1 MAEIIDSGAQLKLVG
16 DTRFHDIEYFS
27 KTNMVVYGK
36 DNLLFIKADINSG
49 NAIVFQESREIIT
62 LPVHTDL
69 ENLVD
74 IVQGY
79 IDNVRTNIT
88 TVTTTPY
95 TLSLD
100 ELTILVDDDAV
111 GGPVTINLPPA
122 VNSFGK
128 VYTIKK
134 LGTTGNVTI
143 DADGAETIDG
153 ELTHILQRQYDAEK
167 IICDGIGWFKL
178 SKISPKNPTYKS
190 YSLSNPGN
198 SGTFYVGGHYG
209 FSATDA
215 TLTIG
220 GVVTRTFGAV
230 GECHASH
237 AFIVA
242 SGAGGADLVLT
253 VSGIS
258 IDDMGV
264 KNLADTEII
273 VPDTDAAVLNQYF
286 ETSKK
291 WLGQIVFTLTGA
303 AGAFTFN
310 YGFAKYED
318 FGNQDFEVTDFEATG
333 EARAN
338 ETGLNIELLY
348 HEATA
353 FLYNAGAFVPNQTA
367 LVSLAVDHG
376 TDGNDVANGFGF
388 AYKRTGLSQVVG
400 GNDDEGLMI
409 RVTTVV
415 NNSINDATF
424 HIGIIEP

>member
-1 MAEIIDSGAQLKLVG
+1 MI
-16 DTRFHDIEYFS
+16 
-27 KTNMVVYGK
+27 VYGQ
-36 DNLLFIKADINSG
+36 DNHLFIEADVNSG
-49 NAIVFQESREIIT
+49 NGIVFQENREKIT
-62 LPVHTDL
+62 VPVHTDL

-88 TVTTTPY
+88 TVITTPY
-95 TLSLD
+95 TLSND
-100 ELTILVDDDAV
+100 ELTILVDDDTV
-111 GGPVTINLPPA
+111 GGPVTINLPKA
-122 VNSFGK
+122 ALSFGK
-128 VYTIKK
+128 IYIIKK
-134 LGTTGNVTI
+134 LGTTGDVTI
-143 DADGAETIDG
+143 DPFGAELIEG
-153 ELTHILQRQYDAEK
+153 ELTHVLQSVNETETIQ
-167 IICDGIGWFKL
+167 CNGIAWYSL
-178 SKISPKNPTYKS
+178 SHVSSATSATYKS

-198 SGTFYVGGHYG
+198 SGTFYVGGHYM
-209 FSATDA
+209 APVADT

-220 GVVTRTFGAV
+220 GVVTQTFGAA

-273 VPDTDAAVLNQYF
+273 VPDTDTAVVNQYF
-286 ETSKK
+286 ETTKK
-291 WLGQIVFTLTGA
+291 WLGQITFTLTGA

-310 YGFAKYED
+310 YGFVKYED
-318 FGNQDFEVTDFEATG
+318 FGNIDFKVTDFEATG

-338 ETGLNIELLY
+338 ETALNIELLY

-353 FLYNAGAFVPNQTA
+353 FLYSAGAFVPNQTA
-367 LVSLAVDHG
+367 LVSLAGDHG
-376 TDGNDVANGFGF
+376 ADGNDVANGAGF
-388 AYKRTGLSQVVG
+388 AYKRVGLSQLVN
-400 GNDDEGLMI
+400 GNNGEGLII
-409 RVTTVV
+409 RVTTAV

-424 HIGIIEP
+424 HIGIVEP